1 MGDEIRFFPIQKQ
14 VKHVMKVAIGS
25 DHRGIEQ
32 RKFITDG
39 IVAAGHTPIDRG
51 TCQRESV
58 DYPDIAEDVA
68 RAVAAGDVDL
78 GVLLCGTG
86 IGVSIA
92 ANKVRGVRA
101 AVCCNLEMA
110 RLSRSHNNANI
121 LCLSS
126 EAFTEAQFHELM
138 RVWLSTEF
146 ESGRHARRVEKIAEI
161 ENRQTLTS

>member
-1 MGDEIRFFPIQKQ
+1 MGDQLRFFPVQRQ
-14 VKHVMKVAIGS
+14 VNHAMKVAIGS

-39 IVAAGHTPIDRG
+39 IVAAGHMPVDRG
-51 TCQRESV
+51 TCTRESV
-58 DYPDIAEDVA
+58 DYPDVAEDVA
-68 RAVAAGDVDL
+68 NAVVTGEVDL

-110 RLSRSHNNANI
+110 RLSRSHNNANVI
-121 LCLSS
+121 CLSS
-126 EAFTEAQFHELM
+126 EAFTESEFHEMM

-146 ESGRHARRVEKIAEI
+146 ESGRHARRVKKIAEI
-161 ENRQTLTS
+161 ENRQARTP